1 MEQNKYPPHLSEFF
15 SIVNNK
21 DKEPTKSVQDNNLT
35 GLSNSHDSFS
45 GDPNARLSTP
55 QPHHRYNNSISS
67 SLNSNSSCL
76 ANLDMIITSKD
87 IEQLT
92 KSLTQLKNV
101 SLRYSK
107 SLESLAQDTLE
118 FSNIIN
124 DLTQLKICPNDNKII
139 KNLLDSSGLFQI
151 ITNHHLIL
159 ANSINTYLV
168 THLTNL
174 IGKIDNYY
182 NSTHNK
188 FIEFDQLQSNKL
200 NQLKRDYYHSNKS
213 KPVKNNNRFDDN
225 LIQIRQN
232 LNDLQFQVNEMELN
246 RFNYYQDLIHFNDTV
261 FNDVINKLATIS
273 KMHLEI
279 SENIA
284 RKNWPDGGLDQLL
297 NYSDDILYTK
307 DNMREE
313 EDEPVNGEVLEEN
326 HTSNESADASATIN
340 NSREEEDEEE
350 DNTNTTPTLSL
361 PKDQITTSSPHKRND
376 SKTSYF
382 SIDNNQ
388 ISSNDNQT
396 SSESVEY
403 DEEQDQSFSLPL
415 TMTSPSQDNDNDTN
429 TNTTNNNISDNE
441 SNNIPLSPIVSQT
454 SAHHDTHN
462 NNHGTF
468 IDQSSI

>member
-21 DKEPTKSVQDNNLT
+21 DKTPTQSVQDDMT
-35 GLSNSHDSFS
+35 RLSNSPDSS
-45 GDPNARLSTP
+45 NVEPNTRASTP
-55 QPHHRYNNSISS
+55 QTHHRYNKSISS

-92 KSLTQLKNV
+92 KFLTQLKDV
-101 SLRYSK
+101 SSRYSK
-107 SLESLAQDTLE
+107 SLETLAQDTLE

-159 ANSINTYLV
+159 ANSINTYLI

-174 IGKIDNYY
+174 ISKIDKYY

-188 FIEFDQLQSNKL
+188 FIKFDQLQSNKL
-200 NQLKRDYYHSNKS
+200 NQLKRDYYHSNKPQKFKS
-213 KPVKNNNRFDDN
+213 KNRFDDN

-246 RFNYYQDLIHFNDTV
+246 RFNYYQDLIQFNDTV

-273 KMHLEI
+273 KIHLEI
-279 SENIA
+279 NENIA

-297 NYSDDILYTK
+297 NYSDDLLFTK
-307 DNMREE
+307 DNMKEEEEE
-313 EDEPVNGEVLEEN
+313 EDLNEEIIEEILEDN
-326 HTSNESADASATIN
+326 HTSHESTDVSDTIN
-340 NSREEEDEEE
+340 TSREEDI
-350 DNTNTTPTLSL
+350 NNNTPTLSL
-361 PKDQITTSSPHKRND
+361 PNGEISKSSPHKRND

-388 ISSNDNQT
+388 INTNQNQN
-396 SSESVEY
+396 SIESVDPEY

-415 TMTSPSQDNDNDTN
+415 TVTSPTQDN
-429 TNTTNNNISDNE
+429 NIDIGSNSSDNE
-441 SNNIPLSPIVSQT
+441 SDKIPLSPIASQR
-454 SAHHDTHN
+454 STHLDDHTQN
-462 NNHGTF
+462 NNTF